1 MYKERAMR
9 QAQATRRKQSVQ
21 SAGKQSK
28 KAQAGGETRVA
39 RELPGEAQREWFVG

>member
-1 MYKERAMR
+1 MR

-21 SAGKQSK
+21 SAEKQSK

-39 RELPGEAQREWFVG
+39 RELPEEAKREWFVG